1 MENATGKASKAKAK
15 ARQKAIF
22 ERSKAAAARAKRF
35 EKEID
40 SAKAKKAKGKTKA
53 KAKAGWLEP
62 KMSSMQEDIKSL
74 FDTIQ
79 VYRDWLKSI
88 QDRVFKLEGA
98 MLKGRT

>member
-1 MENATGKASKAKAK
+1 MFGKLQQPAGGANVDAAKAP
-15 ARQKAIF
+15 
-22 ERSKAAAARAKRF
+22 
-35 EKEID
+35 
-40 SAKAKKAKGKTKA
+40 AKAKKAKGKTKA